1 MSWICFQIELPQNKE
16 KWEQKV
22 KEECDRML
30 TQEAHEDNGFWYPK
44 MEVIKSCIYKEVY
57 YVAFRTITLSGKCHT
72 KAAVF
77 KIRIQEHSTY
87 NLFCCEKYEEDFP
100 QDQECPLS
108 ILQLLGNTKSQSALE
123 WRKKCYEFHGI
134 LNEKITRKNIYLF
147 QKKSQFNKRPRGS
160 RNRNL
165 KNFSGKKKAY
175 LKISKNG

>member
-16 KWEQKV
+16 QQEQKV

-57 YVAFRTITLSGKCHT
+57 YAAFRTITLSGKCLT

-87 NLFCCEKYEEDFP
+87 NL
-100 QDQECPLS
+100 
-108 ILQLLGNTKSQSALE
+108 
-123 WRKKCYEFHGI
+123 
-134 LNEKITRKNIYLF
+134 
-147 QKKSQFNKRPRGS
+147 
-160 RNRNL
+160 
-165 KNFSGKKKAY
+165 
-175 LKISKNG
+175 

>member
-16 KWEQKV
+16 QWEQKV

-57 YVAFRTITLSGKCHT
+57 YAAFRTITLSGKCLT

-123 WRKKCYEFHGI
+123 
-134 LNEKITRKNIYLF
+134 
-147 QKKSQFNKRPRGS
+147 
-160 RNRNL
+160 
-165 KNFSGKKKAY
+165 
-175 LKISKNG
+175 